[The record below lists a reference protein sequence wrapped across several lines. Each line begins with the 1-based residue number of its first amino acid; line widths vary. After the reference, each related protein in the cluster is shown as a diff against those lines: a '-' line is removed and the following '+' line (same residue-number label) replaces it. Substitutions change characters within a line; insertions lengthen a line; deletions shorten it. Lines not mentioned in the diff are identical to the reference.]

1 MATTGA
7 HRPLRVAYVTDQF
20 LNGYGFTKATTTA
33 DAIQIVS
40 MASAFGAAG
49 VDLTLVLPAY
59 PKRPI
64 PTAPQIAAHY
74 GVEPSFEV
82 LPLTGP
88 YPAPLKFRG
97 IEKVAHAIKAAQ
109 RSRSRLFD
117 VVYSRNLPVVLG
129 ALSGTRLPVVYETHR
144 PWPDQDKSKRVL
156 FQVLKGHPRFKGLV
170 LHSQLAVKSYAD
182 LGYGED
188 RLCVALNGVDGQRFA
203 EPLTIGEARRR
214 LGLPIDQRLV
224 VYAGQLSP
232 DKGLG
237 YLLDAAQRLP
247 GVSFALVGS
256 SGEGPIELRAT
267 TLPNVRVVPWLP
279 PHHVGTWLMAADI
292 LAMPPV
298 RQPVDAIAAP
308 TKTFQYLAAGR
319 AIVAPAVPELEEFL
333 THDVHAR
340 LVAPGDLAG
349 LVETIAGLA
358 QDDLARMRLG
368 SAARAQVAGRTWEE
382 RALHIVD
389 FLDRQRTGVTAAW
402 R

>member
-1 MATTGA
+1 MATTLAGA

-20 LNGYGFTKATTTA
+20 LNGSGFTKATTTA

-40 MASAFGAAG
+40 MASAFGEAG
-49 VDLTLVLPAY
+49 VDLTLVMPAY

-97 IEKVAHAIKAAQ
+97 MEKIAHAIKAAQ

-144 PWPDQDKSKRVL
+144 PWPDQDRSKRML
-156 FQVLKGHPRFKGLV
+156 FQALRGHPRFKGLV

-182 LGYGED
+182 LGYDES
-188 RLCVALNGVDGQRFA
+188 RLCVALNGVDGRRFA
-203 EPLTIGEARRR
+203 EPLSVNEARRR
-214 LGLPIDQRLV
+214 LGLPESARLV
-224 VYAGQLSP
+224 VYAGHIVP
-232 DKGLG
+232 EKGIGLV
-237 YLLDAAQRLP
+237 LDAAQRMP
-247 GVSFALVGS
+247 DVSFALVGS
-256 SGEGPIELRAT
+256 AGEGPLEQRARS
-267 TLPNVRVVPWLP
+267 LPNVRVIPWLP
-279 PHHVGTWLMAADI
+279 PHHVGTWLMASDI
-292 LAMPPV
+292 LVIPPT
-298 RQPVDAIAAP
+298 RQPTDQIAAP

-319 AIVAPAVPELEEFL
+319 AIVAPALPELEELL
-333 THDVHAR
+333 THDVNAR
-340 LVAPGDLAG
+340 LVAPGDVAG
-349 LVETIAGLA
+349 LVTTIAGLV
-358 QDDLARMRLG
+358 QDEVGRARLG
-368 SAARAQVAGRTWEE
+368 ANARALVAGRTWEE

-389 FLDRQRTGVTAAW
+389 FLDRQRART
-402 R
+402 

>member
-1 MATTGA
+1 MATSGDGA

-20 LNGYGFTKATTTA
+20 LTGNGFAKATTTA

-97 IEKVAHAIKAAQ
+97 MEKIAHAMNAAQ
-109 RSRSRLFD
+109 RARSRLFD

-129 ALSGTRLPVVYETHR
+129 ALSGTRLPVVYETYR
-144 PWPDQDKSKRVL
+144 PWPDQDRSKRLL
-156 FQVLKGHPRFKGLV
+156 FQALKGHPRFKGLV

-182 LGYGED
+182 LGYAPE
-188 RLCVALNGVDGQRFA
+188 RLCVALNGVDGRRFA
-203 EPLTIGEARRR
+203 EPLTITEARRR
-214 LGLPIDQRLV
+214 LGLPTDERLV
-224 VYAGQLSP
+224 VYAGQVSP

-237 YLLDAAQRLP
+237 LVLDAAQRLP
-247 GVSFALVGS
+247 DVSFALVGS
-256 SGEGPIELRAT
+256 AGDGPIEARAK
-267 TLPNVRVVPWLP
+267 TLPNVRVIPWLP

-292 LAMPPV
+292 LVIPPV
-298 RQPVDAIAAP
+298 RQPVDSIAAP

-319 AIVAPAVPELEEFL
+319 AIVAPAVPELDELL

-340 LVAPGDLAG
+340 LVAPGDVAG
-349 LVETIAGLA
+349 LVTTIAGLA
-358 QDDLARMRLG
+358 QDDLARARLG
-368 SAARAQVAGRTWEE
+368 VAARAQVLGRTWEE

-389 FLDRQRTGVTAAW
+389 FLDQQRAS

>member
-1 MATTGA
+1 MATPAA

-20 LNGYGFTKATTTA
+20 LNGHGFTKPSTTA

-97 IEKVAHAIKAAQ
+97 MEKIAHAIKAAQ

-144 PWPDQDKSKRVL
+144 PWPDQDRSKRVL
-156 FQVLKGHPRFKGLV
+156 FQALKGHPRFKGLV

-182 LGYGED
+182 LGYD
-188 RLCVALNGVDGQRFA
+188 DSRLCVALNGVDGRRFA
-203 EPLTIGEARRR
+203 EPLAVNEARRR
-214 LGLPIDQRLV
+214 LGLPESERLV
-224 VYAGQLSP
+224 VYAGHVAP
-232 DKGLG
+232 EKGLG
-237 YLLDAAQRLP
+237 LLLDAAQRMP
-247 GVSFALVGS
+247 EVSFALVGS
-256 SGEGPIELRAT
+256 GEGPIEARARA
-267 TLPNVRVVPWLP
+267 LPNVRLVPWLP

-292 LAMPPV
+292 LVIPPT
-298 RQPVDAIAAP
+298 RGPVDQIAAP

-319 AIVAPAVPELEEFL
+319 AIVAPAVPELEELL
-333 THDVHAR
+333 THDVNAR

-349 LVETIAGLA
+349 FVTTLAGLA
-358 QDDLARMRLG
+358 HDEVGRARLG
-368 SAARAQVAGRTWEE
+368 NNARALIAGRTWEE
-382 RALHIVD
+382 RALLIVD
-389 FLDRQRTGVTAAW
+389 FLDRQRTRA
-402 R
+402 